1 MPCKYSM
8 KLKEDIINGTI
19 GIERMHVKKGDD
31 RVEDQLKKME
41 TLTPEEVAPMLG
53 VSADTLR
60 SWMRHGLIHIGIAD
74 KKDGSAEKY
83 NYTIWRP
90 HLERFMQGLI
100 I

>member
-1 MPCKYSM
+1 M
-8 KLKEDIINGTI
+8 EEN
-19 GIERMHVKKGDD
+19 
-31 RVEDQLKKME
+31 LKKME
-41 TLTPEEVAPMLG
+41 TLTPDEVAPILG

-74 KKDGSAEKY
+74 RKDGSDSKY

-90 HLERFMQGLI
+90 HLERFMRGEI

>member
-1 MPCKYSM
+1 MMVSIM
-8 KLKEDIINGTI
+8 RLMSEGGET
-19 GIERMHVKKGDD
+19 
-31 RVEDQLKKME
+31 VEENLKKME
-41 TLTPEEVAPMLG
+41 TLTPDEVAPMLG

-74 KKDGSAEKY
+74 KKDGSDSKY

>member
-1 MPCKYSM
+1 MVSIM
-8 KLKEDIINGTI
+8 RLMSEGGET
-19 GIERMHVKKGDD
+19 
-31 RVEDQLKKME
+31 VEENLKKIE
-41 TLTPEEVAPMLG
+41 TLTPDEVAPMLG

-74 KKDGSAEKY
+74 KKDGSDSKY

>member
-1 MPCKYSM
+1 MIFRR
-8 KLKEDIINGTI
+8 KERSKVGQTVTMQDT
-19 GIERMHVKKGDD
+19 
-31 RVEDQLKKME
+31 LSKME

-74 KKDGSAEKY
+74 KKDGSDSKY

>member
-1 MPCKYSM
+1 MVF
-8 KLKEDIINGTI
+8 
-19 GIERMHVKKGDD
+19 IET
-31 RVEDQLKKME
+31 ELKKME

-74 KKDGSAEKY
+74 KKDGSEGKY

>member
-1 MPCKYSM
+1 M
-8 KLKEDIINGTI
+8 EENI
-19 GIERMHVKKGDD
+19 
-31 RVEDQLKKME
+31 KKME

-90 HLERFMQGLI
+90 HLERFMLGLLI
-100 I
+100 LNGGIFVYIKNSGPVDAYHRYRRHSRGH

>member
-1 MPCKYSM
+1 MVSIM
-8 KLKEDIINGTI
+8 RLMSEGGET
-19 GIERMHVKKGDD
+19 
-31 RVEDQLKKME
+31 VEDNLKKME
-41 TLTPEEVAPMLG
+41 TLTPDEVAPMLG

-74 KKDGSAEKY
+74 KKDGSDSKY

>member
-1 MPCKYSM
+1 M
-8 KLKEDIINGTI
+8 EEN
-19 GIERMHVKKGDD
+19 
-31 RVEDQLKKME
+31 LKKME
-41 TLTPEEVAPMLG
+41 TLTPDEVASMLG

-74 KKDGSAEKY
+74 KKDGSDCKY

>member
-1 MPCKYSM
+1 MVSIM
-8 KLKEDIINGTI
+8 RLMSEGGET
-19 GIERMHVKKGDD
+19 
-31 RVEDQLKKME
+31 VEENLKKME
-41 TLTPEEVAPMLG
+41 TLTPDDVAPMLG

-74 KKDGSAEKY
+74 KKDGSDSKY

>member
-1 MPCKYSM
+1 MVRIMRLMS
-8 KLKEDIINGTI
+8 EGGET
-19 GIERMHVKKGDD
+19 
-31 RVEDQLKKME
+31 VEENLKKME
-41 TLTPEEVAPMLG
+41 TLTPDEVAPMLG

-74 KKDGSAEKY
+74 KKDGSDSKY

>member
-1 MPCKYSM
+1 MVSIM
-8 KLKEDIINGTI
+8 RLMSEGGET
-19 GIERMHVKKGDD
+19 
-31 RVEDQLKKME
+31 VEENLKKME
-41 TLTPEEVAPMLG
+41 TLTPDEVAPMLG

-74 KKDGSAEKY
+74 KKDGSDSKY